1 MSEDATENTPPT
13 GVATTTECPVEP
25 GSAPAKTL
33 LCVENIDAGYGN
45 LKVLKS
51 VSFSVGAGEIVTL
64 IGSNG
69 AGKST
74 VLNTLCGVVRARAGR
89 ITFKDRNITRDEVH
103 DIAAMGMAHVPEGRK
118 LFTDMTILENLE
130 IGAYL
135 RRDKAGIRADIERA
149 YERFP
154 ILYERRNTRAGSL
167 SGGEQQMCAIAR
179 GMMAKPSI
187 LLLDEPSLGLS
198 PKLVLQIFDI
208 IREINKAGTT
218 VLLVEQNAHM
228 ALSIAHRGYVIATGE
243 VTLTGIGKDLLGNE
257 TVKKLYLGEM

>member
-1 MSEDATENTPPT
+1 MSSD
-13 GVATTTECPVEP
+13 VATPTEITAVDAAA
-25 GSAPAKTL
+25 APASSKNEL
-33 LCVENIDAGYGN
+33 LLQVRHVDSGYGN
-45 LKVLKS
+45 LRVLKE
-51 VSFSVGAGEIVTL
+51 VCFNVGRGEIVTL

-74 VLNTLCGVVRARAGR
+74 VLNTICGVVPARAGK
-89 ITFKDRNITRDEVH
+89 ITFKNTDITRCQVH
-103 DIAAMGMAHVPEGRK
+103 TIAAMGMAHVPEGRK

-135 RRDKAGIRADIERA
+135 RRDKAEIQQDIQKA

-154 ILYERRNTRAGSL
+154 ILYTRRNTRAGSL

-179 GMMAKPSI
+179 GMMARPAI

-208 IREINKAGTT
+208 IREINETGTT

-228 ALSIAHRGYVIATGE
+228 ALSIADRGYVIATGE
-243 VTLTGIGKDLLGNE
+243 VTLSGTGRDLLGNE

>member
-1 MSEDATENTPPT
+1 MEIAQDKNDKNTETRPEAESPQRET
-13 GVATTTECPVEP
+13 MLEVKQV
-25 GSAPAKTL
+25 
-33 LCVENIDAGYGN
+33 DAGYGN
-45 LKVLKS
+45 LRVLKS
-51 VSFSVGAGEIVTL
+51 VSFTVGAGEIVTL

-74 VLNTLCGVVRARAGR
+74 ILNTLCGVVKARTGKIVFKNND
-89 ITFKDRNITRDEVH
+89 ITNCQVH
-103 DIAAMGMAHVPEGRK
+103 EIAAMGMAHVPEGRK

-130 IGAYL
+130 IGAYM
-135 RRDKAGIRADIERA
+135 RRDKDQIKADIEAA

-154 ILYERRNTRAGSL
+154 ILYTRRHTRAGSL

-179 GMMAKPSI
+179 GMMARPSI

-208 IREINKAGTT
+208 IQEINNIGTT

-228 ALSIAHRGYVIATGE
+228 ALSIAHRGYVLTTGQI
-243 VTLTGIGKDLLGNE
+243 TLTGTGQDLLGNE
-257 TVKKLYLGEM
+257 EVKKLYLGEM

>member
-1 MSEDATENTPPT
+1 MNSPLLSLEN
-13 GVATTTECPVEP
+13 V
-25 GSAPAKTL
+25 
-33 LCVENIDAGYGN
+33 NAGYGN
-45 LKVLKS
+45 LQVLKDIS
-51 VSFSVGAGEIVTL
+51 LDVHKGEIVTL

-69 AGKST
+69 AGKT
-74 VLNTLCGVVRARAGR
+74 TTLNTICGIVPASAGAMKFKGESIR
-89 ITFKDRNITRDEVH
+89 GLPTHEITSRGI
-103 DIAAMGMAHVPEGRK
+103 IHVPEGRK
-118 LFTDMTILENLE
+118 LFTDMTILENLQ

-135 RRDKAGIRADIERA
+135 RRDKEQIQADIERA

-154 ILYERRNTRAGSL
+154 ILKTRRHTRAGSL

-179 GMMAKPSI
+179 GMMAQPEI

-208 IREINKAGTT
+208 IKEINEAGTT

-228 ALSIAHRGYVIATGE
+228 ALSIANRGYVLATGE
-243 VTLTGIGKDLLGNE
+243 ITLSGSGQDLLTDE

>member
-1 MSEDATENTPPT
+1 MTRDLATNQPLETPAPRLAA
-13 GVATTTECPVEP
+13 VAAVSN
-25 GSAPAKTL
+25 GSPML
-33 LCVENIDAGYGN
+33 RVDRVDAGYGN
-45 LKVLKS
+45 IHVLKE
-51 VSFSVGAGEIVTL
+51 VSFEVGKGEIVTL

-74 VLNTLCGVVRARAGR
+74 VLNTLCGVVRARGGT
-89 ITFKDRNITRDEVH
+89 ITFKNRDITHCEVH
-103 DIAAMGMAHVPEGRK
+103 TIAAMGMAHVPEGRK

-135 RRDKAGIRADIERA
+135 RRDKAQIREDIDAA
-149 YERFP
+149 YARFP

-179 GMMAKPSI
+179 GMMARPSI

-208 IREINKAGTT
+208 IQEINQSGTT

-243 VTLTGIGKDLLGNE
+243 VTLTGSGRDLLGNE

>member
-1 MSEDATENTPPT
+1 MSLDAVQQSRIDEPDADEKMAIPSGETLLRVT
-13 GVATTTECPVEP
+13 GV
-25 GSAPAKTL
+25 
-33 LCVENIDAGYGN
+33 DAGYGS
-45 LKVLKS
+45 LRVLKS
-51 VSFSVGAGEIVTL
+51 VSFDVGTGEIVTL

-74 VLNTLCGVVRARAGR
+74 VLNTLCGVVRSRGGK
-89 ITFKDRNITRDEVH
+89 IVFKDRDITRCQVH
-103 DIAAMGMAHVPEGRK
+103 EIAAMGMAHVPEGRK

-130 IGAYL
+130 MGAYL
-135 RRDKAGIRADIERA
+135 RRDRSQIRADIEAA
-149 YERFP
+149 YARFP
-154 ILYERRNTRAGSL
+154 ILYTRRHTRAGSL

-179 GMMAKPSI
+179 GMMARPSI

-208 IREINKAGTT
+208 IQEINQTGTT

-243 VTLTGIGKDLLGNE
+243 VTLTGTGKDLLGNDE
-257 TVKKLYLGEM
+257 VKKLYLGEM

>member
-1 MSEDATENTPPT
+1 MTTVNLAQDSNEKTAGSKPDA
-13 GVATTTECPVEP
+13 
-25 GSAPAKTL
+25 GSPKRETML
-33 LCVENIDAGYGN
+33 EVKQVDAGYGN
-45 LKVLKS
+45 LRVLKS
-51 VSFSVGAGEIVTL
+51 VSFDVGTGEIVTL

-74 VLNTLCGVVRARAGR
+74 ILNTLCGIVRARAGR
-89 ITFKDRNITRDEVH
+89 MVFKKNDITNCQVH
-103 DIAAMGMAHVPEGRK
+103 EIAAMGMAHVPEGRK

-130 IGAYL
+130 IGAYM
-135 RRDKAGIRADIERA
+135 RRDKDQIKADIEAA

-154 ILYERRNTRAGSL
+154 ILYTRRHTRAGSL

-208 IREINKAGTT
+208 IQEINDTGTT

-228 ALSIAHRGYVIATGE
+228 ALSIAHRGYVLTTGQ
-243 VTLTGIGKDLLGNE
+243 VTLTGSGQNLLGNE
-257 TVKKLYLGEM
+257 EVKKLYLGEI